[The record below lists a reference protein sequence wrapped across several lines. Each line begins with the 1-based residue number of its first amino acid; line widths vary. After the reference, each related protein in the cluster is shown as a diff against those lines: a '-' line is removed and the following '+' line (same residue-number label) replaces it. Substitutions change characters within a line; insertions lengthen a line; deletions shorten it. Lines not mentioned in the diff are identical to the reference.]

1 MEHAQNVIVA
11 DGDFD
16 WDDLGALPALARHL
30 KADPEGNCADADF
43 IHVDAARNVV
53 FDTRPAKQR
62 TPIADCRPARLRDC
76 ANRRCHARGPANA
89 TRKKCANWST
99 NWPKAK
105 PHKHLV

>member
-30 KADPEGNCADADF
+30 KADTEGNSTDADF

-53 FDTRPAKQR
+53 FDTRPPKQR
-62 TPIADCRPARLRDC
+62 TPIAIVGLHDCVIVQTADATLVTQKRD
-76 ANRRCHARGPANA
+76 AQKVRELVNKLAA
-89 TRKKCANWST
+89 S
-99 NWPKAK
+99 KA
-105 PHKHLV
+105 HKHLV